1 VTDLESLKTVTS
13 LGLLSDDV
21 EDLVDELGSLSVVT
35 LGPVVTSSRL
45 TEDEVVWSEQV
56 TERTSS
62 D

>member
-1 VTDLESLKTVTS
+1 MTDLESLKTVTS